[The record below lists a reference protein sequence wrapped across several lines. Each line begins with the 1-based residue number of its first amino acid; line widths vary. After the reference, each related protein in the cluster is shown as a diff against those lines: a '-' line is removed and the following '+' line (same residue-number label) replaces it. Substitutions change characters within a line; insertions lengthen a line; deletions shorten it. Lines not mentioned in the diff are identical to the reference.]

1 MVSWKYKFQEA
12 RKPRF
17 NGGKTM
23 KINLQPTYLNEELQM
38 EDIQRQL
45 IPLEEK
51 LKTPSRTIDDI
62 IRHIELIK
70 ERNRILYGNNG

>member
-1 MVSWKYKFQEA
+1 
-12 RKPRF
+12 
-17 NGGKTM
+17 M
-23 KINLQPTYLNEELQM
+23 KINLQPTYLNEELQL

-51 LKTPSRTIDDI
+51 LKTPSRTLDDI

-70 ERNRILYGNNG
+70 ERNRILNGYSE